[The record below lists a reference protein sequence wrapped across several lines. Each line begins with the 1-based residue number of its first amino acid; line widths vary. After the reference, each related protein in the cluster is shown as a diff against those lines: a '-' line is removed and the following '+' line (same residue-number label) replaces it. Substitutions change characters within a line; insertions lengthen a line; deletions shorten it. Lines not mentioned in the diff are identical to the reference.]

1 MQRDTQSNMP
11 NKAQSNMPN
20 EAQSNM
26 PNEIKS
32 DTPSEAQNGARGAQN
47 GVDGAKNGSRG
58 ARNGACEA
66 QNGARAGRKIVLT
79 GDRPTGAL
87 HVGHYVGSLKKRKS
101 MLDSGKYDMF
111 FLIADL
117 QALTDN
123 AENPERIRENILEVA
138 LDYLAVGLDPGKCT
152 FVVQSQIPALF
163 ELPMY
168 YSNLVTMARL
178 ERNPTVKAEI
188 RQKNIDK
195 SLPVGFATYPISQAA
210 DITAF
215 NADYVPVGVDQLPMI
230 EQTREIV
237 NSFNRIYRRDVL
249 ALPEA
254 VLPDSE
260 SQYRLVGTDG
270 NAKMSKSLG
279 NCIYLKDEPDE
290 IRRKVMDMFTDP
302 RHLRIDDPGD
312 VDSNPVFIYLDAFCT
327 DGLFAKAVEQAGAQ
341 RNSPPHGSLGE
352 LKEHYRRGGVGD
364 VYTKRLLDA
373 VLQDVLAPIR
383 ERRKYYEAN
392 RDMVLQFLKDGSEY
406 ARERTNRVL
415 ESVREAIGVNYFT
428 DESFAKSYVGV

>member
-1 MQRDTQSNMP
+1 MQ
-11 NKAQSNMPN
+11 N
-20 EAQSNM
+20 ERSRQ
-26 PNEIKS
+26 NENETVKPIG
-32 DTPSEAQNGARGAQN
+32 PA
-47 GVDGAKNGSRG
+47 GSTG
-58 ARNGACEA
+58 PAGPAGPA
-66 QNGARAGRKIVLT
+66 GTSGSTGGRKKVVLT

-87 HVGHYVGSLKKRKS
+87 HVGHYVGSLKKRKN
-101 MLDSGKYDMF
+101 MLDSGEYDMF
-111 FLIADL
+111 FLIADI

-138 LDYLAVGLDPGKCT
+138 LDYLAVGLDPDRCA

-215 NADYVPVGVDQLPMI
+215 GADYVPVGVDQLPMI

-237 NSFNRIYRRDVL
+237 SSFNRIYGRGGRDVL
-249 ALPEA
+249 VLPEA

-279 NCIYLKDEPDE
+279 NCIYLKDGPDA
-290 IRRKVMDMFTDP
+290 IRAKVMDMFTDP
-302 RHLRIDDPGD
+302 AHLRIDDPGD
-312 VDSNPVFIYLDAFCT
+312 VESNPVFIYLDVFCT
-327 DGLFAKAVEQAGAQ
+327 DELFAKAVAQVGPQRGAA
-341 RNSPPHGSLGE
+341 PHASLGE
-352 LKEHYRRGGVGD
+352 LKAHYRRGGVGD
-364 VYTKRLLDA
+364 VYAKKLLNA

-383 ERRKYYEAN
+383 ERRQRYEAN
-392 RDMVLQFLKDGSEY
+392 KGLVMEYLKNGTEH
-406 ARERTNRVL
+406 ARACTNRVL
-415 ESVREAIGVNYFT
+415 DSVRRAIGVNYFT
-428 DESFAKSYVGV
+428 DEFFAQSYVRQDSPER